1 MSYVTRSKFN
11 VVFPVGNIMS
21 NMNFNN
27 TSVVSWQSDLFNLL
41 MEEIEYKGKTTSSQG
56 QHLPLKG
63 NNFLSRATT
72 SSQGQQHPLKGNNIL
87 SRTTTSSQGQQHPLK
102 GNNLLSKSGNRV
114 QRENNILS
122 RATGNR
128 VQRENNILSS
138 RLPETC

>member
-11 VVFPVGNIMS
+11 VVFPVGNILS

-41 MEEIEYKGKTTSSQG
+41 MEEIEYRGKTTSSQG
-56 QHLPLKG
+56 QQL
-63 NNFLSRATT
+63 
-72 SSQGQQHPLKGNNIL
+72 PLKGNNIL
-87 SRTTTSSQGQQHPLK
+87 SRATTCCQNQEIEYIGKTTSSQGQQEIEYRGK
-102 GNNLLSKSGNRV
+102 TTSSQGQQEIG
-114 QRENNILS
+114 QMENNILS

>member
-41 MEEIEYKGKTTSSQG
+41 MEEIEYRGK
-56 QHLPLKG
+56 
-63 NNFLSRATT
+63 TT

-87 SRTTTSSQGQQHPLK
+87 SRATTSSQGHQHPLK

-122 RATGNR
+122 RATGNEYR
-128 VQRENNILSS
+128 GKTTSS
-138 RLPETC
+138 QGQQ